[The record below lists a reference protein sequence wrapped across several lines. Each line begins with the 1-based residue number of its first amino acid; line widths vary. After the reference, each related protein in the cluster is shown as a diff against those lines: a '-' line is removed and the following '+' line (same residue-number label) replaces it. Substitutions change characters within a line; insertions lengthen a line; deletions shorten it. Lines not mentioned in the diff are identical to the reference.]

1 MLVVACAYVPPGS
14 TRYTFRK
21 LSVTSEQRVIYREAP
36 PHGSPPEFHR
46 RWYHYGIRKLL

>member
-1 MLVVACAYVPPGS
+1 MLVACAYVPPGR

-36 PHGSPPEFHR
+36 
-46 RWYHYGIRKLL
+46 LLSNSSLLYWRLR